1 MKLKLIANKTPIE
14 RAHCIEEELKL
25 PFELYIKR
33 DDETGFLTSG
43 NKIRK
48 LEYLLFEAKKQAAD
62 TVFTCGGIQSNHARA
77 TAVAA
82 RRIGINSRLFLRGTP
97 EKSVNGNLL
106 INKLIGSELEFV
118 TSEEYREI
126 DSIFEVRKT
135 EMEKSGKKVYIIP
148 EGGSN
153 SLGSLGYMDG
163 LKELYSQ
170 LDLTA
175 VSAIFCAL
183 GSGGTYAGLLAGVK
197 MLGLKTR
204 VIGINVTKQPA
215 DFYKDK
221 VLNII
226 DGLKQYGYCPKVSAE
241 DIEIIDDFSG
251 PAYAIPTNEDIELIK
266 KIAKISGILLDPVY
280 TGKAF
285 RGMIEIAGN
294 KFKGNKVVFIH
305 TGGTFELFDRPDL
318 F

>member
-1 MKLKLIANKTPIE
+1 MKLNLIANPTPVEKSNSIE
-14 RAHCIEEELKL
+14 KELKL
-25 PFELYIKR
+25 PFDLYIKR
-33 DDETGFLTSG
+33 DDQTGFLTSG

-48 LEYLLFEAKKQAAD
+48 LEYLLYEAKNTNAD

-82 RRIGINSRLFLRGTP
+82 RKIGIDSRLFLRGTP
-97 EKSVNGNLL
+97 QEIATGNLL
-106 INKLIGSELEFV
+106 IDKLVGSEFEFV
-118 TSEEYREI
+118 TPEEYREI
-126 DSIFEVRKT
+126 DSIFEARKL
-135 EMEKSGKKVYIIP
+135 EMEKDGKKVYVIP

-153 SLGSLGYMDG
+153 PLGSLGYIDG
-163 LKELYSQ
+163 LKELSAQ
-170 LDLTA
+170 MDLTD

-197 MLGLKTR
+197 LLGLKTN

-215 DFYKDK
+215 DFYGKK
-221 VLNII
+221 VLHII
-226 DGLKQYGYCPKVSAE
+226 KNLKQYGYCPKITPE
-241 DIEIIDDFSG
+241 DIRIVDDFSG
-251 PAYAIPTNEDIELIK
+251 PAYSIPTNEDVELIK
-266 KIAKISGILLDPVY
+266 KVAKISGILLDPVY

-285 RGMIEIAGN
+285 RGMLDVASRD
-294 KFKGNKVVFIH
+294 FKGKKVVFIH